1 MAEKKKQVVLQAA
14 EKAAAEESPD
24 FWDNAI
30 NAIINRVLGSGQLMQ
45 KLGISLGP
53 NAPSEDEIR
62 EAIKDSR
69 PTEGWGGTFGDIVA
83 GLPAMGL
90 PGGPIAQGIA
100 GGALTGITEP
110 VRGADES
117 ERFFEEKATQGAI
130 GGAIGG
136 AMGTVA
142 KLFGGIARHS
152 PEKYTRDV
160 MDAAVPP
167 DGATITK
174 PGHEG
179 FRQLK
184 AAWDKNWAKVIPGLK
199 VTADVDLV
207 NGLKS
212 VQNGM
217 EAMGYTAD
225 QIGRVGNIIQGQILG
240 PAARGE
246 TGGVNQLAGEAAHH
260 VQTTLRKLALQH
272 PDIEQ
277 PLMQVREAVLDGIE
291 RNSTPD
297 IVQQFRALR
306 TEYPKFL
313 AVEEASAAA
322 ATTGGGGLFTPQ
334 QLGSAARRLD
344 KTAHHGATAAGTAP
358 LQETVEAGL
367 AARIGKPSPIV
378 EAMQGLP
385 IAGPVARMAERSPT
399 VRGIAEGIEA
409 SNVPATTAAAGVM
422 VPSATLTPGDI
433 GEGYDWTPGGFPE
446 HGDTKFDNG
455 ETDLNDFFMKDDNG
469 DPELEQFFD
478 PRTDEDMDKFFSP
491 AYSESEVDR
500 IAAAIWQQESSGR
513 LRRPDGRQIISPSGA
528 VGPMQIM
535 PGTFRQY
542 AKAGEDIYDADDN
555 LAVGRRLIADL
566 HGKYG
571 DPRKVAAAYFSGKPN
586 YNASASD
593 VTGKTTA
600 SYVADVM
607 NRMERGNANG

>member
-1 MAEKKKQVVLQAA
+1 MNEYAV
-14 EKAAAEESPD
+14 
-24 FWDNAI
+24 
-30 NAIINRVLGSGQLMQ
+30 RVLFVKEMEGS
-45 KLGISLGP
+45 
-53 NAPSEDEIR
+53 
-62 EAIKDSR
+62 
-69 PTEGWGGTFGDIVA
+69 
-83 GLPAMGL
+83 
-90 PGGPIAQGIA
+90 
-100 GGALTGITEP
+100 
-110 VRGADES
+110 
-117 ERFFEEKATQGAI
+117 
-130 GGAIGG
+130 
-136 AMGTVA
+136 
-142 KLFGGIARHS
+142 ARHGFLKRQRNLMHRKVRS
-152 PEKYTRDV
+152 DFFVDRFLYLPLLILGQFPRKGKVKPKPFRRDV
-160 MDAAVPP
+160 ASLLLNLASQNIAERLM
-167 DGATITK
+167 K
-174 PGHEG
+174 KMS
-179 FRQLK
+179 RR
-184 AAWDKNWAKVIPGLK
+184 VIS
-199 VTADVDLV
+199 
-207 NGLKS
+207 N
-212 VQNGM
+212 
-217 EAMGYTAD
+217 
-225 QIGRVGNIIQGQILG
+225 
-240 PAARGE
+240 
-246 TGGVNQLAGEAAHH
+246 
-260 VQTTLRKLALQH
+260 
-272 PDIEQ
+272 
-277 PLMQVREAVLDGIE
+277 
-291 RNSTPD
+291 
-297 IVQQFRALR
+297 
-306 TEYPKFL
+306 
-313 AVEEASAAA
+313 
-322 ATTGGGGLFTPQ
+322 
-334 QLGSAARRLD
+334 
-344 KTAHHGATAAGTAP
+344 
-358 LQETVEAGL
+358 GL